1 MWRRDPAS
9 LTGNYTHDAKALRR
23 AGDRV
28 SWNAA
33 YTEDAHE
40 DNLEAALDILYQ
52 RSKSTTGS
60 GSSGKNEGS
69 PDPRVSL
76 ERVSQRLL
84 LERQDL
90 EEKIKDTRREFRK
103 LARRKLVLEDEWKKL
118 NVERSDLDEDKR
130 RFASARR
137 SSWFQSTMLPTS
149 DLRRVRIN
157 VGGQLFETTERVLKR
172 DPGSLLAAL
181 VGPDSPIKPDDRGC
195 YIIDR
200 DWVLFRHIIA
210 FLRDGALPQS
220 ADPAADQLIMR
231 LYKEAEFYRLETLRC
246 AIREF
251 LDPFQLVERA
261 AAVPLSRMHKLERQ
275 MEISLRLDPKAD
287 YFVEGERVVYDEM
300 PQARPEY
307 KSSNSK
313 SKPSSSEDW
322 WTSTRY
328 KGMDFRISP
337 PQVDD
342 DQPWRKHGPSTSA
355 KPESSRHQPQTTWH
369 RQY

>member
-1 MWRRDPAS
+1 
-9 LTGNYTHDAKALRR
+9 
-23 AGDRV
+23 
-28 SWNAA
+28 
-33 YTEDAHE
+33 
-40 DNLEAALDILYQ
+40 
-52 RSKSTTGS
+52 
-60 GSSGKNEGS
+60 
-69 PDPRVSL
+69 
-76 ERVSQRLL
+76 
-84 LERQDL
+84 
-90 EEKIKDTRREFRK
+90 
-103 LARRKLVLEDEWKKL
+103 
-118 NVERSDLDEDKR
+118 
-130 RFASARR
+130 
-137 SSWFQSTMLPTS
+137 
-149 DLRRVRIN
+149 
-157 VGGQLFETTERVLKR
+157 
-172 DPGSLLAAL
+172 
-181 VGPDSPIKPDDRGC
+181 
-195 YIIDR
+195 
-200 DWVLFRHIIA
+200 
-210 FLRDGALPQS
+210 
-220 ADPAADQLIMR
+220 MR